1 MTLNTLNLNGSQIA
15 YIYAILS
22 LRQCKLNVIQRVLKY
37 FSCNLFIFI
46 LAFFES
52 ISRISYST
60 TKLEL
65 KAHQTEHYSIFPLQ
79 RSVLP
84 LNTFS
89 DKLFIGLFSW
99 QITNMTLHVSFY
111 ICLLLSCPT
120 SIKLNIWWSL
130 IRQNCWIASCVFV
143 NYYHAGTLIQIVK
156 FIVLEW

>member
-1 MTLNTLNLNGSQIA
+1 MTFLLPPFSRFAQRESSMCGDNYSKYLVTLNTLNLNGSQIA

-89 DKLFIGLFSW
+89 DKLFIGLFS
-99 QITNMTLHVSFY
+99 
-111 ICLLLSCPT
+111 
-120 SIKLNIWWSL
+120 
-130 IRQNCWIASCVFV
+130 
-143 NYYHAGTLIQIVK
+143 
-156 FIVLEW
+156 